1 MKCRSAGFTLLEIA
15 VVVGII
21 AILAAAA
28 LLGYQHYVNK
38 AASAELI
45 EQYGELRERDELAVG
60 EGVNLC
66 NDPEKELTDG
76 ALYNPHAEL
85 NIVRA
90 DPDIIGLQVKAD
102 IPSEGA
108 HNTEIVREAFN
119 ILKQNGRLVPGH
131 VATDTVVSF
140 TAVLVNTACAELQ
153 AASGSPAAQAVTQQ
167 LTQAL
172 TQVTTA
178 EDAIAQAAA
187 LAESVPESERTAVI
201 PGPNAHALRKIGC
214 DVTRLIKPGQ
224 PCQDMIMGDCKATY
238 GDVLTTECV
247 PAQVCPKSAGVC
259 TSVSPEMKAALDQS
273 IIRLREEM
281 RARGED
287 PDALGIGVY

>member
-1 MKCRSAGFTLLEIA
+1 MKYHRAGFTLLELA

-45 EQYGELRERDELAVG
+45 EQYGELRERAELAVG

-76 ALYNPHAEL
+76 VLYNPHAEL
-85 NIVRA
+85 SIIKA
-90 DPDIIGLQVKAD
+90 DPDIIGLQIKAD
-102 IPSEGA
+102 VASEGA
-108 HNTEIVREAFN
+108 HNTDIVREAFN
-119 ILKQNGRLVPGH
+119 TLKQNAPLVPGY
-131 VATDTVVSF
+131 VVTESVVSF
-140 TAVLVNTACAELQ
+140 TALLVNTPCTAVQ
-153 AASGSPAAQAVTQQ
+153 VSSGSPASQAATQQ
-167 LTQAL
+167 LTKAL
-172 TQVTTA
+172 AQVSTA
-178 EDAIAQAAA
+178 EDAFAQAAA
-187 LAESVPESERTAVI
+187 LADSVPESERTAVI

-214 DVTRLIKPGQ
+214 DVTRLIRPGQ

-273 IIRLREEM
+273 IIRLREDM